1 MLFYGPINSTYN
13 MVINGLVTLRSYRKF
28 DFFRINFVEAIEKSA
43 NSTFCYVAS
52 NRWIGLRLELL
63 CNIFGITT
71 AILCFALK
79 NNFENKE
86 VLTFSLQIILDIV
99 FLFSISVRMYAECQN
114 MMTSSQR
121 IYSYT
126 QLESEDEIVKP
137 SDKALTDSNW
147 PTKGDITFERV
158 SMKYR
163 EGMEPS
169 LVGLDCHV

>member
-147 PTKGDITFERV
+147 PTKGDITFEKV